1 MAPKKTIRSSSK
13 GKSRKA
19 SAAKRPRRTMTKA
32 ARATSKVHP
41 VVHFEIGCADR
52 DGAAR
57 FYSQLFGWKMEHA
70 GPAVMVEAGA
80 GGISG
85 HITALGYQ
93 AFQYT
98 MFYVEVDDIEEMLQ
112 KAMTLGGK
120 TMVPPVRIPTGTF
133 AWILDPEGNTV
144 GLWQKG

>member
-1 MAPKKTIRSSSK
+1 MMAVKKKAASRGKVAAAAKRASAPKKSSK
-13 GKSRKA
+13 A
-19 SAAKRPRRTMTKA
+19 V
-32 ARATSKVHP
+32 KVHP

-52 DGAAR
+52 DGTAK
-57 FYSQLFGWKMEHA
+57 FYSQLFGWKMEPA
-70 GPAVMVEAGA
+70 GPAVIVETGA
-80 GGISG
+80 GGIGG

-98 MFYVEVDDIEEMLQ
+98 MFYVEVDDIEDMLE
-112 KAMTLGGK
+112 KAKKLGGK

-133 AWILDPEGNTV
+133 AWMLDPEGNTI